1 MPPYTRGVVAVPE
14 LPEPLVRAV
23 DAEGRLPAALEAL
36 GPVAG
41 RDVAVLDATTGPGP
55 RRMLALGAWVR
66 TAPTMT
72 LEGLPDASA
81 DVLVAWRTGFWPT
94 ADDWRSD
101 IVGAHRVLRDAG
113 RLLVVKDYGRDD
125 VTPLLGDAERARQLV
140 SFSHPKGPFLGTGFR
155 VRVLHCWWRW
165 ESLEDATTELV
176 ATFGEEGRSV
186 ARTMRRPRLSYKVAV
201 YHVDAAQLAGMAA

>member
-1 MPPYTRGVVAVPE
+1 M
-14 LPEPLVRAV
+14 RAV

-41 RDVAVLDATTGPGP
+41 RDVAVLDASGGPGP
-55 RRMLALGAWVR
+55 RRLLALGAWVR
-66 TAPTMT
+66 SAPTGT
-72 LEGLPDASA
+72 LVSLPDASA

-94 ADDWRSD
+94 SD
-101 IVGAHRVLRDAG
+101 AWHTDLVEAGRVLRGEG

-125 VTPLLGDAERARQLV
+125 VTLLLGDEGRARQLV
-140 SFSHPKGPFLGTGFR
+140 SFSHPKGPFLGAGFR

-165 ESLEDATTELV
+165 ESLEDAAEELA
-176 ATFGEEGRSV
+176 ATFGDEGRVV

-201 YHVDAAQLAGMAA
+201 YHLDASLLAGMPA